1 VNARQGD
8 IISGLFVVAFAGF
21 ILWESEKMPSGPA
34 GFPQLIAIGLLI
46 FGGTLLIRALLSKK
60 DVVLIFQ
67 GIDWK
72 KLLTTLGTWLV
83 VVIFIAK
90 VGFFA
95 LSGVFLAVMAW
106 YLRGRP
112 KDMRSLAEIAAFAIG
127 MTAGLWVTF
136 TIVLDREYPSGFLF

>member
-8 IISGLFVVAFAGF
+8 IISGLCVLAFAGL

-46 FGGTLLIRALLSKK
+46 FGGILLIRALISKK

-67 GIDWK
+67 GINWK
-72 KLLTTLGTWLV
+72 VLLTTLGAWLV

-112 KDMRSLAEIAAFAIG
+112 KDFRSLAEIGAFALG
-127 MTAGLWVTF
+127 MGVGLWVTF

>member
-1 VNARQGD
+1 
-8 IISGLFVVAFAGF
+8 
-21 ILWESEKMPSGPA
+21 MPAGPA

-46 FGGTLLIRALLSKK
+46 FGAVLLIRALFSKQQA
-60 DVVLIFQ
+60 VAIFQ
-67 GIDWK
+67 GINWK
-72 KLLTTLGTWLV
+72 VLLTTLGTWLV

-112 KDMRSLAEIAAFAIG
+112 KDMRSLAEIGAFAIG
-127 MTAGLWVTF
+127 MGVGLWITF
-136 TIVLDREYPSGFLF
+136 TIVFRP

>member
-1 VNARQGD
+1 
-8 IISGLFVVAFAGF
+8 
-21 ILWESEKMPSGPA
+21 MPAGPA

-46 FGGTLLIRALLSKK
+46 FGAVLLIRALFSKQQA
-60 DVVLIFQ
+60 VAIFQ
-67 GIDWK
+67 GINWK
-72 KLLTTLGTWLV
+72 VLLTTLGTWLV

-112 KDMRSLAEIAAFAIG
+112 KDMRSLAEIGAFAIG
-127 MTAGLWVTF
+127 MGVGLWITF